1 MPLVVRQWINESSSQ
16 IDQQN
21 IEFLVSKWVMIGMIK
36 AELSKIANILEKTY
50 IRQLEWT
57 KIQATKRAQV
67 KNSKISSIMQQRR
80 FIWNGG
86 LYFKSD
92 KNTCISSN
100 SETLNNVFCKDTYEK
115 PLIRSIKM
123 KATSKWPRIK
133 NALENFSLL
142 RNFCLVN
149 VTHYNEIISKKS
161 LYFFH
166 LDRSPI
172 TMRPFLKNLLYF
184 FTWVGHPL

>member
-1 MPLVVRQWINESSSQ
+1 MSLVVRQWINESSSQ

-92 KNTCISSN
+92 KSACISSN
-100 SETLNNVFCKDTYEK
+100 SETLNNVFCKDT
-115 PLIRSIKM
+115 
-123 KATSKWPRIK
+123 
-133 NALENFSLL
+133 
-142 RNFCLVN
+142 
-149 VTHYNEIISKKS
+149 
-161 LYFFH
+161 
-166 LDRSPI
+166 
-172 TMRPFLKNLLYF
+172 
-184 FTWVGHPL
+184 